1 MCRKRN
7 SRLLWE
13 QFRELSISVKLRQ
26 PARRQEV
33 PPVASDTAS
42 YRLRINGVERV
53 IESSDPDQPLYG
65 LRGLG
70 LTATKFGC
78 GLGQCGACSVLID
91 DSPARS
97 CLETIANV
105 QGKSVVT
112 LEGLGSLAA
121 PHPVQAAFI
130 KEQVPQCGY
139 CTSGMIISAAALL
152 AAKPKPTE
160 DDVRA
165 ALAGNLCRCGTHVR
179 VIRAVMSASGQG
191 G

>member
-1 MCRKRN
+1 MAT
-7 SRLLWE
+7 
-13 QFRELSISVKLRQ
+13 
-26 PARRQEV
+26 PM
-33 PPVASDTAS
+33 TS
-42 YRLRINGVERV
+42 YRLRINGFERTL
-53 IESSDPDQPLYG
+53 ESSDPDQPLLFG

-78 GLGQCGACSVLID
+78 GLGQCGACSVLLD
-91 DSPARS
+91 GRPARS
-97 CLETIANV
+97 CLETIANA

-112 LEGLGSLAA
+112 LEGLGSVAA
-121 PHPVQAAFI
+121 PHPIQAAFI

-139 CTSGMIISAAALL
+139 CTSGMIIGAAGLL
-152 AAKPKPTE
+152 AEKPKPTE
-160 DDVRA
+160 DAIRT